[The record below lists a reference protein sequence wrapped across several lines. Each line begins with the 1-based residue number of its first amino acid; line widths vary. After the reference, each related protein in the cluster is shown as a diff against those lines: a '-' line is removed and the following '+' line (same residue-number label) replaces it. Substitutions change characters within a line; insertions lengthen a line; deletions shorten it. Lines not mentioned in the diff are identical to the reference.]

1 MYKLNHGDCLEVLK
15 TIESDSVDSI
25 VTDPPYALTNRVADV
40 PACNSCGRQCGG
52 SDKVKV
58 GDNCPRCGEILVSR
72 GTMVGA
78 GFMGKY
84 WDNGIIAFSPEIWK
98 EALRVAKPGAHML
111 VFGGD
116 RTHHRLMTGIE
127 DAGWEIRTCIYWVF
141 GSGFPK
147 STNVSKNIDKMYGS
161 KREVVGTKLGQPGYS
176 LKPNDT
182 DSHSRGAYGKFTNSN
197 SECEITA
204 PATEDAKKWDGW
216 GSALKPGAEIIV
228 MARKPLI
235 GTIAENVL
243 QYGTG
248 AINIDKC
255 RVGTEQTV
263 TVRNGDSGGKSAY
276 GRDERVFSRVNPPGR
291 WPANIILT
299 YPEDEYMLRDDVT
312 PDQLHKLA
320 DWMSKNVIR

>member
-1 MYKLNHGDCLEVLK
+1 MYKLNHSDCLDVLK
-15 TIESDSVDSI
+15 TMESDSIDSI

-72 GTMVGA
+72 RTMVGA
-78 GFMGKY
+78 GFMGKD

-116 RTHHRLMTGIE
+116 RTHHRLMTAIE
-127 DAGWEIRTCIYWVF
+127 DAGWEIRTCIYWIF

-147 STNVSKNIDKMYGS
+147 STNVSKNIDKMHGS
-161 KREVVGTKLGQPGYS
+161 KREVVGTKLGYS

-182 DSHSRGAYGKFTNSN
+182 DSHSRVVYGKFTNSN

-216 GSALKPGAEIIV
+216 GSALKPAAEIIV

-243 QYGTG
+243 RYGTG
-248 AINIDKC
+248 AINVDAC
-255 RVGTEQTV
+255 RIPL
-263 TVRNGDSGGKSAY
+263 NGDYKSKAN
-276 GRDERVFSRVNPPGR
+276 GRPSQTGLSDNYDPKLANQPDTVGR
-291 WPANIILT
+291 WPANIVLT

-320 DWMSKNVIR
+320 DWMSKNVI